1 MKPRLLAAFALAL
14 SFAALPLQAQEAV
27 KHYRGVIES
36 VEGNVLKVKPAGGPV
51 YTLRVAAGA
60 RIVAAVPA
68 RASDIKPG
76 TYVGITNEPNADGTA
91 SAVEVHIFPEA
102 ARGTGEGER
111 PWDRTKTSK
120 MTNGAVGRQISAVD
134 GDKLEITYKG
144 GTSTITLKPGTQI
157 MAYTPGSP
165 ADLKPGAHIYVR
177 DAKPAADGVLEATG
191 IVAGKDGFAPAM

>member
-1 MKPRLLAAFALAL
+1 MTLRLLTALAL
-14 SFAALPLQAQEAV
+14 ALPLTAVPARTEEAV

-36 VEGNVLKVKPAGGPV
+36 VEGNLLTVKPAQGGT
-51 YTLRVAAGA
+51 YTLRLAAGA
-60 RIVAAVPA
+60 RIVGAVPA
-68 RASDIKPG
+68 QAADIKPG
-76 TYVGITNEPNADGTA
+76 TYVGVTNEPNADGTA

-111 PWDRTKTSK
+111 PWDKTKTSK
-120 MTNGAVGRQISAVD
+120 MTNGAAGRRISAVD

-144 GTSTITLKPGTQI
+144 GTSTIILKPGTQI

-177 DAKPAADGVLEATG
+177 DAKPAADGVLEATA